1 MKVLII
7 EDEKHASDYLEKLL
21 LEVDEELQIVGKLD
35 SVKRSVEWL
44 NEYRADLIFLDI
56 HLADDI
62 SFNIFHQ
69 VNIDT
74 PVIFTT
80 AYDQYALRAFKVQ
93 SIDYLVKPIEKSDI
107 ERALDKYKSLT
118 HGNGIDVEGIKSI
131 ISDSRQKVYQK
142 RFLVKQGTSISSIKI
157 EDIAYFEGE
166 DQYTYLVRNDGKR
179 FFVDYKL
186 SSLVELLDPNTFFR
200 LNRSFLSHFDSIV
213 KITPYSKSRVKV
225 QLNPASKRE
234 IVVSYANVGEFKAW
248 LNQ

>member
-21 LEVDEELQIVGKLD
+21 TEVDESLDIVAKLD
-35 SVKRSVEWL
+35 TVKRSVEWL
-44 NEYRADLIFLDI
+44 KGNQADLIFMDI

-69 VNIDT
+69 VPVNT

-107 ERALDKYKSLT
+107 ERALEKYKNLT
-118 HGNGIDVEGIKSI
+118 HGNGIDVESIKSI
-131 ISDSRQKVYQK
+131 ISESRQKAYQK
-142 RFLVKQGTSISSIKI
+142 RFLVKQGTSISSIKVA
-157 EDIAYFEGE
+157 DIAYFEAE
-166 DQYTYLVRNDGKR
+166 DQYTYLVRTDGKR

-186 SSLVELLDPNTFFR
+186 SSLSEMLDPTLFFR
-200 LNRSFLSHFDSIV
+200 LNRSFIAHFDSIV
-213 KITPYSKSRVKV
+213 KIVPYSKSRVKV
-225 QLNPASKRE
+225 SLNPEANRE